1 MLIKKDRKK
10 GTSLL
15 RQFSEMKNI
24 LQSRLVTKYRVNPV
38 AHFFLEPKIH
48 LACSDMLSYAPH
60 HLMQPKSLWYFM
72 LLLGWKSNWKKHHA
86 VGNGR
91 WSAPCV
97 TPGSHQPVSLLF
109 SLIFYQRASMKPKRN
124 STWPAGHWEILPFTS
139 GTGTTSPIRCAM
151 LPQQT
156 LNGKST
162 FSYLGFGWLFLNQP
176 TLFFHAAN

>member
-72 LLLGWKSNWKKHHA
+72 LLLG
-86 VGNGR
+86 
-91 WSAPCV
+91 
-97 TPGSHQPVSLLF
+97 
-109 SLIFYQRASMKPKRN
+109 
-124 STWPAGHWEILPFTS
+124 
-139 GTGTTSPIRCAM
+139 
-151 LPQQT
+151 
-156 LNGKST
+156 
-162 FSYLGFGWLFLNQP
+162 
-176 TLFFHAAN
+176 